1 MDKETGDDNLAA
13 SSNRLGNRF
22 AGSSADESE
31 SNQKASDNTADASPG
46 SQSSATGDEENEETP
61 EYVPTTLYLPE
72 ETRRD
77 FRRFLK
83 RLTLDH
89 PEIEDAQK
97 RELHTALMRASM
109 EHPSEIAELVEEKMQ

>member
-1 MDKETGDDNLAA
+1 MDKDTGDDNLAA

-22 AGSSADESE
+22 AGSSAEESDSDHDDPADSSDDPSE
-31 SNQKASDNTADASPG
+31 SHSSDTGDTADS
-46 SQSSATGDEENEETP
+46 P

-83 RLTLDH
+83 RLTLDY

-109 EHPSEIAELVEEKMQ
+109 EHPSEIAELAEEEMQ

>member
-1 MDKETGDDNLAA
+1 MDENTDDDNLTA
-13 SSNRLGNRF
+13 STSRLGDRF
-22 AGSSADESE
+22 AQSATDENEPEEMTSDTGSDTSE
-31 SNQKASDNTADASPG
+31 ST
-46 SQSSATGDEENEETP
+46 SQSSADVETDLNS

-72 ETRRD
+72 DTRRD

-97 RELHTALMRASM
+97 RELHTALIRASM
-109 EHPSEIAELVEEKMQ
+109 EHPAEIAELAEEKMQ

>member
-1 MDKETGDDNLAA
+1 MGENTGDDNLAA

-22 AGSSADESE
+22 AGSSAEESD
-31 SNQKASDNTADASPG
+31 SDQDAPDNDSDISSE
-46 SQSSATGDEENEETP
+46 SQSSATDDTEDSP

-109 EHPSEIAELVEEKMQ
+109 EHPAEIAELVEEKM

>member
-1 MDKETGDDNLAA
+1 MSNETGDDNLA
-13 SSNRLGNRF
+13 SSSARLGDRF
-22 AGSSADESE
+22 AGSSADENE
-31 SNQKASDNTADASPG
+31 SGQDAPVEEQDSSPA
-46 SQSSATGDEENEETP
+46 SQSSSTATEETEDSP

-97 RELHTALMRASM
+97 RELHTALMQASM
-109 EHPSEIAELVEEKMQ
+109 EHPSEIAELVEENM

>member
-1 MDKETGDDNLAA
+1 MDEETGDDNLAA

-31 SNQKASDNTADASPG
+31 PDQDIRDDTSDSSPA
-46 SQSSATGDEENEETP
+46 SQSAAVDDESEDSL

-97 RELHTALMRASM
+97 RELHTALMRVSM
-109 EHPSEIAELVEEKMQ
+109 EQPSEIAELVKEKMQ

>member
-1 MDKETGDDNLAA
+1 MDENTDDDNLAA
-13 SSNRLGNRF
+13 SSSRLGNRF
-22 AGSSADESE
+22 TNSEADESDLEEE
-31 SNQKASDNTADASPG
+31 SSDTDADTSESP
-46 SQSSATGDEENEETP
+46 SQSSGDVGTETDD

-97 RELHTALMRASM
+97 RELHTALIQASM
-109 EHPSEIAELVEEKMQ
+109 EHPTEIAELVNEKMQ